1 MGLNYNPAAVIQGL
15 VMYMDITNTRSYSGS
30 GNTIYNLANSGIA
43 VTIVS
48 GATYDTISCKNL
60 LLNGSSGYLTSNDT
74 SLNFGTNDFT
84 IQTTL
89 KLNGYSN
96 GFTGAY
102 NAIVCAGSNLSSS
115 ILQVGGTASSYNQ
128 LGLWNQPTSSFDA
141 VNYSFST
148 NKIYN
153 LTVTKNTSLVEFF
166 VDGVSIGTTTSNK
179 TYDFTGNGFAI
190 GRWYYPGNEQ
200 YLKGNIYDFK
210 AYNRALTNDEIV
222 QNYNASKGRY
232 ITPENIVTNGL
243 VLNIDPANSSSYS
256 GVGNTIY
263 DLAGFGNT
271 GTLTNGPTF
280 SALNGGSIVFDG
292 SNDYVTIGDKLD
304 LGLASYTFSC
314 WFKLNSVSGYQCIF
328 SKSIADYATNRYA
341 LYIDNNKLK
350 SFMQGDLSSGD
361 VDFSSTLT
369 LSTGTWYHITS
380 VYDRSGTLKLYVN
393 GSLDSSGTISQWQS
407 VNIQSTYTFKIG
419 SYANPGDTPSFFTNG
434 NITSFLAYNRALS
447 ATEVMQNYN
456 ATKGRFGL

>member
-15 VMYMDITNTRSYSGS
+15 VMYMDITNPRSYSGS
-30 GNTIYNLANSGIA
+30 GNTVFNLANSGIA
-43 VTIVS
+43 ATIIT
-48 GATYDTISCKNL
+48 GITYDNDNKKNL
-60 LLNGSSGYLTSNDT
+60 NFNGSSGYMFSNDT
-74 SLNFGTNDFT
+74 SMNFGYNDFT

-102 NAIVCAGSNLSSS
+102 SAIVCAGSNISSS

-128 LGLWNQPTSSFDA
+128 LGLWNQPTSTFDA

-179 TYDFTGNGFAI
+179 TYDFTGSGFAI
-190 GRWYYPGNEQ
+190 GRWYFPGSEQ

-210 AYNRALTNDEIV
+210 AYNRALTRDEVV

-243 VLNIDPANSSSYS
+243 ILNIDPSNSSSYS

-263 DLAGFGNT
+263 DLSGFGNT

-280 SALNGGSIVFDG
+280 SALNGGSLVLDG
-292 SNDYVTIGDKLD
+292 SNDYVSVNNNANILP
-304 LGLASYTFSC
+304 YTAYTKIAYIYISNFSTVNNIISGGFSGQHAF
-314 WFKLNSVSGYQCIF
+314 WMFATNKLNAGHNGAWNTVVG
-328 SKSIADYATNRYA
+328 ATSLSLNTWYFA
-341 LYIDNNKLK
+341 AVTYNNSTGWKLYLNGVEDGTSANTTTFTGNQEIVI
-350 SFMQGDLSSGD
+350 GAYSSGNN
-361 VDFSSTLT
+361 F
-369 LSTGTWYHITS
+369 TGRITN
-380 VYDRSGTLKLYVN
+380 VLV
-393 GSLDSSGTISQWQS
+393 
-407 VNIQSTYTFKIG
+407 
-419 SYANPGDTPSFFTNG
+419 
-434 NITSFLAYNRALS
+434 YNRALS
-447 ATEVMQNYN
+447 ATEIMQNYN

>member
-15 VMYMDITNTRSYSGS
+15 VMYMDITNPRSYSGS
-30 GNTIYNLANSGIA
+30 GNTVFNLANSGIA
-43 VTIVS
+43 ATIIT
-48 GATYDTISCKNL
+48 GITYDNDNKKNL
-60 LLNGSSGYLTSNDT
+60 NFNGSSGYMFSNDT
-74 SLNFGTNDFT
+74 NMNFGYNDFT

-115 ILQVGGTASSYNQ
+115 ILQVAGTASSYYQ

-166 VDGVSIGTTTSNK
+166 VDGVSIGTTSLNK
-179 TYDFTGNGFAI
+179 TYDFTGNGFTI
-190 GRWYYPGNEQ
+190 GRWFYPGNEQ

-243 VLNIDPANSSSYS
+243 VLNIDPSNSSSYS
-256 GVGNTIY
+256 GIGNTIF
-263 DLAGFGNT
+263 DLSGFGNT

-292 SNDYVTIGDKLD
+292 TFKYLLFSNIIDTNND
-304 LGLASYTFSC
+304 LTVNF
-314 WFKLNSVSGYQCIF
+314 W
-328 SKSIADYATNRYA
+328 NRR
-341 LYIDNNKLK
+341 
-350 SFMQGDLSSGD
+350 
-361 VDFSSTLT
+361 
-369 LSTGTWYHITS
+369 LSTGSIHNLLH
-380 VYDRSGTLKLYVN
+380 GVN
-393 GSLDSSGTISQWQS
+393 QSSYFQIRYNS
-407 VNIQSTYTFKIG
+407 VNEVQLVKSNVVNMGSFTGYTSTANNDVYLTVRFTKSSSTYDLFI
-419 SYANPGDTPSFFTNG
+419 NG
-434 NITSFLAYNRALS
+434 NYISSITNAQTFVTSGPVLGSGYPGSEHFNGRIYSFTCYNRALS
-447 ATEVMQNYN
+447 ATEIMQNYN